1 MCIDTN
7 GYIIKNNNLKNTRN
21 GEKMIKTLK
30 IIAAELK
37 RANDLKER
45 DIKNKE
51 TWGWYIP
58 SPVQTGP
65 EVGDNI
71 HTGGI
76 SYSSSPTV
84 GSATTKG
91 RW

>member
-1 MCIDTN
+1 MF
-7 GYIIKNNNLKNTRN
+7 
-21 GEKMIKTLK
+21 KTLK
-30 IIAAELK
+30 TIAAELK

-65 EVGDNI
+65 EVGDVRYSGMN
-71 HTGGI
+71 GG
-76 SYSSSPTV
+76 YSV
-84 GSATTKG
+84 TTKG

>member
-1 MCIDTN
+1 
-7 GYIIKNNNLKNTRN
+7 
-21 GEKMIKTLK
+21 MIKTLK

-65 EVGDNI
+65 EVGDVRYSGMN
-71 HTGGI
+71 GG
-76 SYSSSPTV
+76 YSV
-84 GSATTKG
+84 TTKG

>member
-1 MCIDTN
+1 
-7 GYIIKNNNLKNTRN
+7 
-21 GEKMIKTLK
+21 MIKTLK

-51 TWGWYIP
+51 TWGWYMNP
-58 SPVQTGP
+58 SPFQTSP
-65 EVGDNI
+65 EVVDNI

-76 SYSSSPTV
+76 SYSKTIRRSSTNCCN
-84 GSATTKG
+84 GSIIKTS
-91 RW
+91 RRER